1 MNGAVSTATNTRES
15 KLIAFAIVVY
25 KEIFYKT
32 TAFLTLQK
40 SLSQLQN
47 TGSWLI
53 LIYDNT
59 DTEGWKIEDDSIKNT
74 EIFYYHNPK
83 NPGIGTAYN
92 FLSRAAQQDGY
103 EWILFMDQD
112 TALPETAIA
121 EYILAIRQ
129 RPDVLIKVPV
139 TKANGK
145 IYSPIRYVFK
155 RGRIPRSVETGVKK
169 FENYTFINSG
179 IAIKLSLFF
188 EAGGYDESIK
198 LDFADFLFL
207 DKVRKKTDQFEVLPV
222 WPVQSF
228 SFLEYDIGKALKRY
242 EIFVKD
248 LAKCPRTGITDML
261 AYSTLGWSHMFK
273 LSIKYKSLK
282 FARIWWANRSM

>member
-1 MNGAVSTATNTRES
+1 MNDAVLSATDTQKL

-25 KEIFYKT
+25 KELFYKT

-40 SLSQLQN
+40 SLSQLPN
-47 TGSWLI
+47 GGERLI
-53 LIYDNT
+53 LVYDNT
-59 DTEGWKIEDDSIKNT
+59 DTSGWKIDDEQIKSS
-74 EIFYYHNPK
+74 ELFYYHNPI
-83 NPGIGTAYN
+83 NPGISTAYN
-92 FLSRAAQQDGY
+92 FLSRAAQQNGY

-121 EYILAIRQ
+121 EYISAIKQ
-129 RPDVLIKVPV
+129 RPDIMIKVPV
-139 TKANGK
+139 IKANGK

-155 RGRIPRSVETGVKK
+155 RGRVPKSVTTGVKK
-169 FENYTFINSG
+169 LENYVFINSG
-179 IAIKLSLFF
+179 FAIKLSLFF
-188 EAGGYDESIK
+188 EAGGYDENIK

-228 SFLEYDIGKALKRY
+228 SFLEYDITKALKRY

-248 LAKCPRTGITDML
+248 LAKCPRTGLIDTL
-261 AYSTLGWSHMFK
+261 AYSSLGWSHMFK
-273 LSIKYKSLK
+273 LSVKYKSLK
-282 FARIWWANRSM
+282 FAKIWWANR